1 MNAFGS
7 RFHCFCRIR
16 LQIIFRDHKTVKRFD
31 GCQFPGDG
39 CCRPALQLQFRNVAD
54 NLGTLHICQLVFR
67 NGKRLAEDPQIP
79 LIGNPGIVRK
89 AKLYLQIFHK

>member
-1 MNAFGS
+1 MAAS
-7 RFHCFCRIR
+7 
-16 LQIIFRDHKTVKRFD
+16 FRAMVAAARP
-31 GCQFPGDG
+31 CS
-39 CCRPALQLQFRNVAD
+39 CRPALQLQFRNVAD